1 MKAVLSLVF
10 AAALVNAGVG
20 GVVSTLELNGNSY
33 SNISKVYLSDNRVI
47 ILYPGGGTSATVDKL
62 PANFLESWG
71 IGSDKQA
78 AVKAA
83 TAEAEMKNLDRAI
96 QQGSFR
102 KVHGVVYD
110 TRKAQAGWLIFRGVK
125 VYQIVSEGA
134 LIDSTPNDDYSTLP
148 IFVRHLP
155 NTIGD
160 QDYITFVALPDGT
173 YSYVNKLGDSRTV
186 RAYDAG
192 QPCERPEIPETV
204 LTGKKAFDALATRGI
219 PETDVVAKL
228 PGSDDLE
235 VSGSGFFVSADGYF
249 ITNDHV
255 VRNAQRVKLKI
266 GNDVLPATVVREDE
280 TKDLALLKA
289 DGHFKALG
297 VSTADAELGQA
308 VFTIG
313 FPDISLQGT
322 APKYTDGK
330 VSSLA
335 GLKDDPS
342 EYQVS
347 VPVQPGNSGGPL
359 VDTAGN
365 VRGVIVARLDD
376 IAALRS
382 MGSIP
387 QNVNYAIKGS
397 VLRDFLSQSP
407 EIKAAPENA
416 TTTAAVDLVRQ
427 SVAIVLVY

>member
-1 MKAVLSLVF
+1 MKAALSLVF
-10 AAALVNAGVG
+10 AAALVNAGAG

-33 SNISKVYLSDNRVI
+33 SNISKVYVSGNRVI

-62 PANFLESWG
+62 PADFLDSWG
-71 IGSDKQA
+71 IGRDKQA
-78 AVKAA
+78 AVEAA
-83 TAEAEMKNLDRAI
+83 TAEEEMKNLDRAI
-96 QQGSFR
+96 QQGVFR

-110 TRKAQAGWLIFRGVK
+110 TRKAQAGWLMFRGVK
-125 VYQIVSEGA
+125 VYQITSEGA
-134 LIDSTPNDDYSTLP
+134 LIDSNPNDADSPVP

-155 NTIGD
+155 DTIGD
-160 QDYITFVALPDGT
+160 EDYISFVALPNGT
-173 YSYVNKLGDSRTV
+173 FNYINKLGDSRTV

-192 QPCERPEIPETV
+192 QPCERPEIPESV
-204 LTGKKAFDALATRGI
+204 LTGRKAFDVLATRGL
-219 PETDVVAKL
+219 PQTDVVAKL
-228 PGSDDLE
+228 PESDDLE
-235 VSGSGFFVSADGYF
+235 VSGSGFFISADGYF

-266 GNDVLPATVVREDE
+266 GDDVLPATVVREDA

-289 DGHFKALG
+289 AGQFKALG
-297 VSTADAELGQA
+297 VSSADAELGQA

-313 FPDISLQGT
+313 FPDIRLQGT
-322 APKYTDGK
+322 EPKYTDGK

-359 VDTAGN
+359 ADSAGN

-382 MGSIP
+382 VGSIP

-397 VLRDFLSQSP
+397 VLRDFLSESP

-416 TTTAAVDLVRQ
+416 ATTSAVDLVRQ